1 MKNLLLTALLL
12 GSLFLTAC
20 GGETYGS
27 GVDPAAPK
35 VPVKDVFLKQEL
47 MGKKVTLEGK
57 IVSQCQSNGC
67 WFYLQDETGQIFID
81 LAKNQMTLPSRPG
94 KQVLVS
100 GTVGW
105 SKQSHLLIA
114 NGVEVK

>member
-1 MKNLLLTALLL
+1 MKNLLLTTFLLV
-12 GSLFLTAC
+12 SLVLAGC

-27 GVDPAAPK
+27 GVDPDAQK
-35 VPVKDVFLKQEL
+35 VQVKEVFLKQDL
-47 MGKKVTLEGK
+47 LGKKVTLEGK

-94 KQVLVS
+94 KQVLAS

-105 SKQSHLLIA
+105 SKQSHMLVA
-114 NGVEVK
+114 TGVEVK

>member
-1 MKNLLLTALLL
+1 MKHLLLAA
-12 GSLFLTAC
+12 FLIISFGLAGC

-27 GVDPAAPK
+27 GVDSAAPK
-35 VPVKDVFLKQEL
+35 VQVKDVFLKREL

-94 KQVLVS
+94 KQVLAS

-105 SKQSHLLIA
+105 SKQSHMLVA
-114 NGVEVK
+114 TGVEVK